1 MIWSSLAK
9 LLIGFILAIALLM
22 FGGVATALYF
32 ITKGSTPPP
41 KPVFANDKPA
51 VKAQLPNSSTI
62 AKRTTVS
69 AAKPSSTA
77 TPSVTPSSKP
87 LEPGAY
93 QARVTWSEGLS
104 LRSEPNQDGERI
116 GSLGYN
122 QPIVVLAESPDKKWQ
137 RVRLEDSEQEG
148 WIKAGN
154 IERIEEEQ

>member
-1 MIWSSLAK
+1 MIWSNLAK
-9 LLIGFILAIALLM
+9 LLLGFILAIALLM
-22 FGGVATALYF
+22 FGGVATALYLMVKVA
-32 ITKGSTPPP
+32 TVPP
-41 KPVFANDKPA
+41 KPVFANDKPK
-51 VKAQLPNSSTI
+51 VLAQRPRSSTT

-69 AAKPSSTA
+69 TAKPSA
-77 TPSVTPSSKP
+77 TPASSQTSSSP

-154 IERIEEEQ
+154 TARVE

>member
-1 MIWSSLAK
+1 MIWSNLAK
-9 LLIGFILAIALLM
+9 LLLGFILAIALLM
-22 FGGVATALYF
+22 FGGVATALYLMAKVA
-32 ITKGSTPPP
+32 TVPP
-41 KPVFANDKPA
+41 KPVFANDTT
-51 VKAQLPNSSTI
+51 VKTQRPRSSTT

-69 AAKPSSTA
+69 TAKPSA
-77 TPSVTPSSKP
+77 TPASSKTSSSS

-154 IERIEEEQ
+154 TARVE